1 MEAENKA
8 YLAKLKEAIDKNWDD
23 QMKTLR
29 EIITIRSVDEGPR
42 KIKRQTGTTP
52 EGEPV
57 YETLE
62 APFGEGVQKVFEYA
76 LKKGEELGFDP
87 VNVDNYGGHVE
98 LPGYTFDEAGEM
110 NGTAEEIMGIVG
122 HLDVVPEG
130 DGWSADPY
138 TLRVEDGRIYG
149 RGTSDDKG
157 PVVASLYA
165 MKAIADAGFTPH
177 ANVRCIFGLDEE
189 TNWSGMIRYLES
201 EKQPDF
207 GFTPDGDFP
216 VIHGEKGV
224 TTFELVRK
232 LAAGNGEGLQ
242 LTQLSG
248 GSAANMVADS
258 ARAVLLA
265 KDKSEYDIIRGMAEN
280 RKAAGDMDIATRIM
294 GKSMEVS
301 VKGVSAHGAT
311 PEKGVNAIS
320 QLMEF
325 LGGLNFGNDD
335 VNEFVAFYN
344 DCIGYD
350 LGGERLGIGFEDETS
365 GKMVVNVGLLSGD
378 KKSVTLTLCCRC
390 PISVT
395 DGMFYDGV
403 ASAVGKYDVGIIK
416 GAFQPPLYLPKDHPM
431 IRTMMDIYREHTGD
445 MESEP
450 LLIGGATY
458 ARALDNIVAFGA
470 LFPGREDRMHQADE
484 YFLEEDF
491 KMMTIIFAD
500 TIYRLAVAKD

>member
-1 MEAENKA
+1 MEPTKDRKE
-8 YLAKLKEAIDKNWDD
+8 YLDKLRTAIDANWDD
-23 QMKTLR
+23 QMETLK
-29 EIITIRSVDEGPR
+29 EIIAIRSVDEGPQTM
-42 KIKRQTGTTP
+42 KRETGVDS
-52 EGEPV
+52 EGNPV

-62 APFGEGVQKVFEYA
+62 VPFGEGVQKVFEYA
-76 LKKGEELGFDP
+76 LRKGEELGFDA
-87 VNVDNYGGHVE
+87 VNVDNYGGHLE
-98 LPGYTFDEAGEM
+98 MPGYLFDEQGEM
-110 NGTAEEIMGIVG
+110 TGTAEEVMGIVG

-130 DGWSADPY
+130 DDWSGDPY
-138 TLRVEDGRIYG
+138 TLREEDGRLYG

-157 PVVASLYA
+157 PVVAAMYA
-165 MKAIADAGFTPH
+165 MKAIQDAGFTPH

-189 TNWSGMIRYLES
+189 TNWSGMIYYLQH

-224 TTFELVRK
+224 TTFELVK
-232 LAAGNGEGLQ
+232 KFSAGNGEGLQ

-248 GSAANMVADS
+248 GNAANMVADS
-258 ARAVLLA
+258 ARAVLMA
-265 KDKSEYDIIRGMAEN
+265 GDKRDYDFIRNMATT
-280 RKAAGDMDIATRIM
+280 RKASGDMDISTRIM
-294 GKSMEVS
+294 GKSLEVS

-335 VNEFVAFYN
+335 VNEFIAFYN
-344 DCIGYD
+344 ECIGYD
-350 LGGERLGIGFEDETS
+350 LKGERLGICFSDEVS
-365 GKMVVNVGLLSGD
+365 GDMVVNVGVLAGD
-378 KKSVTLTLCCRC
+378 KKSATITLCCRC
-390 PISVT
+390 PISCT
-395 DGMFYDGV
+395 GEQFYDGV
-403 ASAVGKYDVGIIK
+403 ASVTDKYDIGIVK
-416 GAFQPPLYLPKDHPM
+416 GAYQDPLYLPKDHPM
-431 IRTMMDIYREHTGD
+431 IQTMMDIYREHTGD

-458 ARALDNIVAFGA
+458 ARAFNNIVAFGA

-491 KMMTIIFAD
+491 KKMTIIFAD
-500 TIYRLAVAKD
+500 TIYRLAVE